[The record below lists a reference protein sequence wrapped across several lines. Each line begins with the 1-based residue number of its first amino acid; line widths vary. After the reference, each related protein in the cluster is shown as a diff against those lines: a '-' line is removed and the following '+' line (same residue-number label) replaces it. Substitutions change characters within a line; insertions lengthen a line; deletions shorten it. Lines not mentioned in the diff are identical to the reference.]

1 MKGALMNPILRI
13 ISFVIENLMHIWPVL
28 LVTIPISVLIKHF
41 NADKKIKKIFSKHWL
56 VAILI
61 ATAIGAFAPFCSC
74 SIIPVIA
81 ALIASGVPIAPVM
94 AFWLASPSM
103 DPEIF
108 LFSTATLGFNL
119 ALARLIATGFMS
131 FFGGVITHYVIDK
144 KRIKP
149 VGFMTQQAEV
159 KRSRKELIQLVLK
172 ECLSTL
178 WLIVR
183 FLILAYTLEALIIF
197 YLPESIIQNL
207 FGTGPL
213 SVVKATFIGIPLYTT
228 NLSALGIV
236 SGLITKGLSQ
246 GAALSFLIAG
256 ATTTIPAM
264 AAVYKIVERKIF
276 FLYLSLATGFA
287 FVSGMLFDLIFV

>member
-1 MKGALMNPILRI
+1 MNSIMNI
-13 ISFVIENLMHIWPVL
+13 INFVINNLINIWPVL
-28 LVTIPISVLIKHF
+28 LITIPISVMIKHF
-41 NADKKIKKIFSKHWL
+41 DTDKKIKKIFNKHWL
-56 VAILI
+56 IAVLI

-108 LFSTATLGFNL
+108 LFSTASLGFNL
-119 ALARLIATGFMS
+119 ALARLIATGLMS
-131 FFGGVITHYVIDK
+131 FIGGVITHYVIDR
-144 KRIKP
+144 KRVSKA
-149 VGFMTQQAEV
+149 GFMTVQAKV
-159 KRSRKELIQLVLK
+159 KRTKEELIKIIFK
-172 ECLSTL
+172 ESLSTL
-178 WLIVR
+178 WLILR
-183 FLILAYTLEALIIF
+183 FLILAYTLEALIVF
-197 YLPESIIQNL
+197 YVPDAFIQKL
-207 FGTGPL
+207 FGSGTL
-213 SVVKATFIGIPLYTT
+213 SIAKATLIGIPLYTT

-236 SGLITKGLSQ
+236 SGLIAKGLSE

-276 FLYLSLATGFA
+276 FLYLILATMSA
-287 FVSGMLFDLIFV
+287 FLSGLTYDLMF